1 MGVSLAGPKGRRGWE
16 IELAGQGWVVQT
28 GSGYFC
34 SFLFNLR
41 SGIPILP
48 FPWKSSIVGRSG
60 ESSIMAQHV
69 PRTQLQ

>member
-34 SFLFNLR
+34 SFLFIDVFR
-41 SGIPILP
+41 E
-48 FPWKSSIVGRSG
+48 KGREEG
-60 ESSIMAQHV
+60 RDRNIDLLFHL
-69 PRTQLQ
+69 T